1 MTEQKQPV
9 PNDWY
14 REWFDER
21 YLRVYPHR
29 DQREAERFLDCWQIW
44 SRLEPGGWCLDLGC
58 GTGRYARLIARCGLK
73 VLGIDLSRP
82 LLSIARDE
90 SNCPDNLWYVRADM
104 RSIPSSGKFSLI
116 ISLFTSF
123 GYFEDNEQIQLLRDV
138 KELLLPDGIFVL
150 DLPNRTAV
158 ERSVNDRPMTT
169 RNHDD
174 MTIRE
179 TRRIDTE
186 RARVIKQIDIRSGSD
201 SYRYYESVRLYDY
214 AEMESLL
221 SDTGFRISEPVWGD
235 YSGNPFNIESQ
246 RMIYFGNPHA

>member
-1 MTEQKQPV
+1 MNEQKQPV

-21 YLRVYPHR
+21 YLQVYPHR
-29 DQREAERFLDCWQIW
+29 DQQEAEKFLNRWQIW

-58 GTGRYARLIARCGLK
+58 GTGRYAGLIARK
-73 VLGIDLSRP
+73 DFRVLGIDLSRP

-90 SNCPDNLWYVRADM
+90 SNYPDNLWYVRADM
-104 RSIPSSGKFSLI
+104 RSVPSSGRFSLI
-116 ISLFTSF
+116 VSLFTSF

-158 ERSVNDRPMTT
+158 EQSVLDGAVTT
-169 RNHDD
+169 RNDVD

-186 RARVIKQIDIRSGSD
+186 RARVIKQIDIRSGND
-201 SYRYYESVRLYDY
+201 SYRYYESVRLYHKG
-214 AEMESLL
+214 EMESLL

-235 YSGNPFNIESQ
+235 YNGNPFNIESP
-246 RMIYFGNPHA
+246 RMIYFVNPHA